1 MEDFR
6 AIRLAALLKAPD
18 MFGSVYECEVK
29 KTTET
34 FLERL
39 NDVVAFGA
47 YVDGKIVGLSVFK
60 QEDGPKDA
68 HKGHL
73 SGVFVEP
80 EQRSQGIAGRL
91 LRAVIDYGRDHV
103 EQIML
108 TVVEGNLGAL
118 RLYEKHGFRGY
129 GVEHVL

>member
-1 MEDFR
+1 MKLSSVSKVQIRQLGAADVEDFR

-60 QEDGPKDA
+60 Q
-68 HKGHL
+68 
-73 SGVFVEP
+73 
-80 EQRSQGIAGRL
+80 
-91 LRAVIDYGRDHV
+91 
-103 EQIML
+103 
-108 TVVEGNLGAL
+108 
-118 RLYEKHGFRGY
+118 
-129 GVEHVL
+129 